1 MRTDHA
7 AALDAVEGAD
17 ATHAAA
23 TDTLHEDAADAGLPT
38 ARAGL
43 ELIRDGIADYR
54 QAAAELGSTLGAERA
69 ASVRTDDERRQAEA
83 ALARH
88 ADRITEAESRQQ
100 ESYGAATRFETLE
113 ASVGADVAQLMAAL
127 SQVEQDKRSNI
138 ERRRAADAERESAT
152 LALGEA
158 TGERTRLQVEREEAG
173 RDRDAT
179 VDALRRFA
187 ETGLLTIALPE
198 LEVPETTQPWAATPA
213 VQLARTVEA
222 ELADVPDDDRAWNLL
237 QRKVTD
243 EHKLLADVL
252 SRQGNNTTLLPRDDG
267 IVVDVMFRGR
277 PSTVAEVAQTLDT
290 EVTERSRLL
299 TERERE
305 ILENHLVSEAA
316 SSLQELILDAEARVT
331 QMNAELSGRPTST
344 GMRLRLSWVPS
355 EDAPAGARQA
365 MQQLR
370 RTTDAWNEADRA
382 AVGEFLQ
389 QEIERVRTA
398 DVGGTWLDHLT
409 QALDYR
415 SWNRFT
421 IQRHQNGQWRPA
433 TGPASGGEGALVAS
447 VPLFAAAAAHYASAG
462 NPNAP
467 RIVTLDEAFAG
478 VDDDARAKYL
488 GLLTAFDLDVVMTSE
503 REWGCYPEV
512 PGLAIAQLSRV
523 EGVEA
528 VLVTNWQWDGRSL
541 DRVERPA
548 AVLAAPA
555 DDGDGP
561 LTEQTGL
568 WG

>member
-1 MRTDHA
+1 M
-7 AALDAVEGAD
+7 E
-17 ATHAAA
+17 
-23 TDTLHEDAADAGLPT
+23 
-38 ARAGL
+38 
-43 ELIRDGIADYR
+43 
-54 QAAAELGSTLGAERA
+54 
-69 ASVRTDDERRQAEA
+69 
-83 ALARH
+83 
-88 ADRITEAESRQQ
+88 
-100 ESYGAATRFETLE
+100 
-113 ASVGADVAQLMAAL
+113 
-127 SQVEQDKRSNI
+127 
-138 ERRRAADAERESAT
+138 
-152 LALGEA
+152 
-158 TGERTRLQVEREEAG
+158 
-173 RDRDAT
+173 
-179 VDALRRFA
+179 
-187 ETGLLTIALPE
+187 
-198 LEVPETTQPWAATPA
+198 
-213 VQLARTVEA
+213 
-222 ELADVPDDDRAWNLL
+222 
-237 QRKVTD
+237 
-243 EHKLLADVL
+243 
-252 SRQGNNTTLLPRDDG
+252 
-267 IVVDVMFRGR
+267 RGR
-277 PSTVAEVAQTLDT
+277 PGGGRRVP
-290 EVTERSRLL
+290 
-299 TERERE
+299 
-305 ILENHLVSEAA
+305 AA
-316 SSLQELILDAEARVT
+316 
-331 QMNAELSGRPTST
+331 G
-344 GMRLRLSWVPS
+344 
-355 EDAPAGARQA
+355 
-365 MQQLR
+365 
-370 RTTDAWNEADRA
+370 DRA
-382 AVGEFLQ
+382 RAYG
-389 QEIERVRTA
+389 RR
-398 DVGGTWLDHLT
+398 GGTWLDHLT